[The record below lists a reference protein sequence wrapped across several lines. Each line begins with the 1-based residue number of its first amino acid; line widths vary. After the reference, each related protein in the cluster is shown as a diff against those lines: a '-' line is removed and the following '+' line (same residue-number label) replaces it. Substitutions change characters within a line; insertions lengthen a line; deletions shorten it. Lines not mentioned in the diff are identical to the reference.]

1 MVITMGRLASKVA
14 LITGANSG
22 IGRVSAELFAR
33 EGAAVVI
40 VDLMKEGFNK
50 VADGIVKT
58 GGRAIAV
65 PGDVSLLHDCV
76 NAFEQTIKVFGKID
90 ILVNNA
96 GIGDFCTQTLK
107 VTDEFWQKSIA
118 VNQTGPFYFCREAL
132 KCFVPQEYGTIVNV
146 ASIAGVRGNA
156 GLPYSATK
164 HALVGMTK
172 NIAIQYAGTDIR
184 CNAVCPGATLT
195 NMMNDDVL
203 NKMDQEMWGVVE
215 KHQCVDIPPMDPI
228 HQANAILF
236 FASDDSYGL
245 TGQVVVV
252 DRGKFL

>member
-1 MVITMGRLASKVA
+1 MSRLANKVA

-22 IGRVSAELFAR
+22 IGRASAELFAK

-40 VDLMKEGFNK
+40 VDLMKDEFSK
-50 VADGIVKT
+50 VADSIIKA

-65 PGDVSLLHDCV
+65 PGDVSVLSDCV
-76 NAFEQTIKVFGKID
+76 HAFEQTIRAFGKID

-96 GIGDFCTQTLK
+96 GIGDFSVQTMK

-132 KCFVPQEYGTIVNV
+132 KYFAAQSYGTIVNV
-146 ASIAGVRGNA
+146 ASIAGVQGNA

-164 HALVGMTK
+164 HAVVGMTK

-203 NKMDQEMWGVVE
+203 KKMDQEMWTIVG
-215 KHQCVDIPPMDPI
+215 KHQCSDIPPMDPV

-236 FASDDSYGL
+236 FASDESYGL